1 METAIGLSII
11 IQGANQ
17 KDPFALEED
26 AADVLAGSF
35 GVHARKINIT
45 YCKTVARKSVA
56 RSHLL
61 ARIREIGNRFFKTN

>member
-1 METAIGLSII
+1 
-11 IQGANQ
+11 
-17 KDPFALEED
+17 LEED
-26 AADVLAGSF
+26 AANVLAGSF
-35 GVHARKINIT
+35 GVHALKINIT